1 MLLIQLQ
8 KVMLSNQYTLIG
20 RNRIFGDG
28 SGECFEV
35 LFAGPAARIPERYL
49 QQRIAATYPDKNS
62 SQVIELE

>member
-8 KVMLSNQYTLIG
+8 KVLLNNQYTLIG
-20 RNRIFGDG
+20 RNRTFSDG

-35 LFAGPAARIPERYL
+35 FYAGPAGRIPERYL
-49 QQRIAATYPDKNS
+49 QQRIATTYPDKNS